1 MTEEEKKKSYFDL
14 LKHLH
19 VPENFDYELLFVLFE
34 EATEG
39 AEGMKDQNP
48 IVGSFGINPIEL
60 TMYLVY
66 EHSFH
71 LLMSGKDPKDVYDD
85 EAYHQT
91 VCSIALD
98 KYYTNEHL
106 AYRMDAYASKHHP
119 SISTI
124 TLYLNFMLGMLQR
137 YQRVDKNLNLI
148 IDIMTKG
155 FQMSKCICSLLE
167 DGFETEAFSTWRT
180 LHENEC
186 ILQVLVKYGLPTIQR
201 YYRHLTYAIAFRKGL
216 RSKEETDA
224 IFVEIKEKMKEVDLK
239 SKDMKRFIEYGWLLG
254 VPDVMKVEGFKFNFR
269 DGVERIS
276 GLTQYR
282 SAYEVSSEIAHSSPI
297 LIYSQKEYYHHLS
310 LLLLYESFFRMEKIF
325 ASLFMSMVGKEEQE
339 AYVRMRNLYSNEL
352 KLSYE
357 YQKRQMSRFGKPAE
371 ENKPSASKEGE

>member
-1 MTEEEKKKSYFDL
+1 MSEEAKKKSYFEL
-14 LKHLH
+14 LRNLR
-19 VPENFDYELLFVLFE
+19 VPENFDYELLYTLFV

-39 AEGMKDQNP
+39 AEGMRSQNP

-71 LLMSGKDPKDVYDD
+71 LLMSGKNPKDVYED
-85 EAYHQT
+85 ESYHQT

-137 YQRVDKNLNLI
+137 YKRGDRNLNLI
-148 IDIMTKG
+148 IDVMTKG

-186 ILQVLVKYGLPTIQR
+186 ILHVLVKYGIPTIER
-201 YYRHLTYAIAFRKGL
+201 YYRHLTYAIAFRRGL
-216 RSKEETDA
+216 KSKEETDA
-224 IFVEIKEKMKEVDLK
+224 IFAEIKENMRAVDLK
-239 SKDMKRFIEYGWLLG
+239 SKDMKRYIEYGWLLG

-310 LLLLYESFFRMEKIF
+310 LLLLYESFFRMEKVF
-325 ASLFMSMVGKEEQE
+325 ASLFMSMTGANEQE
-339 AYVRMRNLYSNEL
+339 AYVKMRSLYSNEL

-357 YQKRQMSRFGKPAE
+357 YEKRQMSRFGKSAE
-371 ENKPSASKEGE
+371 EKLSAPKSED

>member
-1 MTEEEKKKSYFDL
+1 MSEEAKKKSYFEL
-14 LKHLH
+14 LRNLR
-19 VPENFDYELLFVLFE
+19 VPENFDYELLYTLFV

-39 AEGMKDQNP
+39 AEGMRSQNP

-71 LLMSGKDPKDVYDD
+71 LLMSGKNPKDVYED
-85 EAYHQT
+85 ESYHQT

-137 YQRVDKNLNLI
+137 YKRGDRNLNLI
-148 IDIMTKG
+148 IDVMTKG

-186 ILQVLVKYGLPTIQR
+186 ILHVLVKYGIPTIER
-201 YYRHLTYAIAFRKGL
+201 YYRHLTYAIAFRRGL
-216 RSKEETDA
+216 KSKEETDA
-224 IFVEIKEKMKEVDLK
+224 IFAEIKENMRAVDLK
-239 SKDMKRFIEYGWLLG
+239 SKDMKRYIEYGWLLG

-310 LLLLYESFFRMEKIF
+310 LLLLYESFVRMEKVF
-325 ASLFMSMVGKEEQE
+325 ASLFMSMTGANEQE
-339 AYVRMRNLYSNEL
+339 AYVKMRSLYSNEL

-357 YQKRQMSRFGKPAE
+357 YEKRQMSRFGKSAE
-371 ENKPSASKEGE
+371 EKLSAPKSED

>member
-1 MTEEEKKKSYFDL
+1 MSEEAKKKSYFEL
-14 LKHLH
+14 LRNLR
-19 VPENFDYELLFVLFE
+19 VPENFDYELLYTLFV

-39 AEGMKDQNP
+39 AEGMRSQNP

-71 LLMSGKDPKDVYDD
+71 LLMSGKNPKDVYED
-85 EAYHQT
+85 ESYHQT

-137 YQRVDKNLNLI
+137 YKRGDRNLNLI
-148 IDIMTKG
+148 IDVMTKG

-186 ILQVLVKYGLPTIQR
+186 ILHVLVKYGIPTIER
-201 YYRHLTYAIAFRKGL
+201 YYRHLTYAIAFRRGL
-216 RSKEETDA
+216 KSKEETDA
-224 IFVEIKEKMKEVDLK
+224 IFAEIKENMRAVDLK
-239 SKDMKRFIEYGWLLG
+239 SKDMKRYIEYGWLLG

-310 LLLLYESFFRMEKIF
+310 LLLLYESFFRMEKVF
-325 ASLFMSMVGKEEQE
+325 ASLFMSMTGANEQE
-339 AYVRMRNLYSNEL
+339 AYVKRRSLYSNEL

-357 YQKRQMSRFGKPAE
+357 YEKRQMSRFGKSAE
-371 ENKPSASKEGE
+371 EKLSAPKSED